1 MDVEEVYL
9 CGDCGEDYED
19 IMEARTC
26 CAPTPETAYVCG
38 HCDKQHPAEDDALA
52 CCDQRTLCPACFR
65 SHGIN
70 SLDSLAIK
78 IGGHCRTCN
87 PHFDYDTQA
96 QIEELHFQ
104 SRGEWIALNK

>member
-1 MDVEEVYL
+1 MKRVVITGAGTVNALGQNVPDTMAAMREGR
-9 CGDCGEDYED
+9 CGIGTLD
-19 IMEARTC
+19 IA
-26 CAPTPETAYVCG
+26 
-38 HCDKQHPAEDDALA
+38 D
-52 CCDQRTLCPACFR
+52 
-65 SHGIN
+65 
-70 SLDSLAIK
+70 LDRLAIK